1 MDLDWQRIRHMA
13 KWVCIFCFEMKGAA
27 IFIKLLDSYMIL
39 ITGSSLVIPAL
50 LNYSYYIMIG
60 SKSWTREVIYRL
72 FKGF

>member
-1 MDLDWQRIRHMA
+1 MLFM
-13 KWVCIFCFEMKGAA
+13 
-27 IFIKLLDSYMIL
+27 IKLLDSYMIL
-39 ITGSSLVIPAL
+39 ITGSSLVVPAL